1 MSTVVVQKP
10 KEKEEVR
17 HGWRV
22 KVRHKVIVKEK
33 GVRERRIAEEK
44 EKSSRAAHNVMLIRV
59 RGVKRAGDEGLL
71 ARIRGWVGSLFGRK
85 RKQA

>member
-10 KEKEEVR
+10 KEKELR

-33 GVRERRIAEEK
+33 GSRERRIALEK
-44 EKSSRAAHNVMLIRV
+44 AKNSQAAHNVMLIRV
-59 RGVKRAGDEGLL
+59 RGVKAPGEGGLL
-71 ARIRGWVGSLFGRK
+71 ARIRGWLGKLFGTR

>member
-10 KEKEEVR
+10 KEKEIR

-33 GVRERRIAEEK
+33 GSRERLIALEK
-44 EKSSRAAHNVMLIRV
+44 AKDSQAAHNVMLIRV
-59 RGVKRAGDEGLL
+59 RGVRAPGEGGLL
-71 ARIRGWVGSLFGRK
+71 GRVKGWLGKLFGRK
-85 RKQA
+85 